1 MCSMNKTED
10 IKQFLTICLFLDGA
24 RYYALLLW
32 KNQLSNIVYNL
43 FYSAISHWPNDKLTP
58 LLLDPMS
65 QFQYSDVAPHQNL
78 ELHINNFAQDY
89 IFSLHCQCQMF
100 YGDWRKN

>member
-1 MCSMNKTED
+1 MCSMNTTED
-10 IKQFLTICLFLDGA
+10 IEHFLTICPFFDGA
-24 RYYALLLW
+24 RYYTLLLW

-65 QFQYSDVAPHQNL
+65 QFQYSDVASHQNL
-78 ELHINNFAQDY
+78 ELHLNNFTQDY
-89 IFSLHCQCQMF
+89 IFSLH
-100 YGDWRKN
+100 R

>member
-1 MCSMNKTED
+1 MNTTED
-10 IKQFLTICLFLDGA
+10 IEHFLTICPFLDGA

-43 FYSAISHWPNDKLTP
+43 FYSAILQLPNDKLTP

-65 QFQYSDVAPHQNL
+65 QFKYSDVAPHQNL
-78 ELHINNFAQDY
+78 ELYLNNFTQDY
-89 IFSLHCQCQMF
+89 IFSLHRQWQMF
-100 YGDWRKN
+100 YGDWSKT